1 MSDRDTIVVH
11 RLSNGQVVQILPD
24 GSTRPMVSKTD
35 WARLAAM
42 TEEEIE
48 ANALSDPDNPP
59 LTDEELARMRP
70 APLAWEIARRL
81 NLTPEEFADRF
92 DIPLYL
98 VRDWIVERKAP
109 DTTARALLRVIDKH
123 PDAVL
128 DALWGEDRERRVG

>member
-1 MSDRDTIVVH
+1 MIYARLLPDGIVV
-11 RLSNGQVVQILPD
+11 QVLPD
-24 GSTRPMVSKTD
+24 GSTRPMESKTD

-70 APLAWEIARRL
+70 APRAWEIARRL
-81 NLTPEEFADRF
+81 NLTPEQFADRF
-92 DIPLYL
+92 DIPLHL
-98 VRDWIVERKAP
+98 VHAWIVEHKAP

-128 DALWGEDRERRVG
+128 DALWGEDRERRAG